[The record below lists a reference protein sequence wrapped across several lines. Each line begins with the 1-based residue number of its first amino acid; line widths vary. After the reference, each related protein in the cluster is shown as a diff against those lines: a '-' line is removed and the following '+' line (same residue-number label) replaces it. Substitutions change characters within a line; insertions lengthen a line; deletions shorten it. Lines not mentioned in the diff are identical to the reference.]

1 MPVAYNYFEKEDS
14 LVHNLNPRV
23 KLIWLACVFVLTMVF
38 NHPLFQIG
46 LFLVSLGASII
57 GKLSLK
63 RIAKITSTIFY
74 IGIIVAIM
82 WALMLNKGD
91 PIFNIL
97 GFNVSTTSIY
107 YGIALGFRVT
117 TLLFTLL
124 VVLMTT
130 SQAELEVGLVKLG
143 FPYSIAFVI
152 ILAFRFLPTLMGE
165 GKTILE
171 AQTSRGFQWDKNR
184 FKGFLKKAKLLGVP
198 LFSRSLNVVNN
209 LSYAMESRAF
219 GAYKNRT
226 YYFNRELTN
235 AEKLM
240 ISAILI
246 TTVGFM
252 LARIFF
258 DIGAIIPE
266 LL

>member
-1 MPVAYNYFEKEDS
+1 MPVAYNYFEDADS
-14 LVHNLNPRV
+14 IIHNLNPKV
-23 KLIWLACVFVLTMVF
+23 KLIWFACVFVLTMVF

-46 LFLVSLGASII
+46 LFLVSLAASIFAR
-57 GKLSLK
+57 LSLK
-63 RIAKITSTIFY
+63 KIAKISSTIFY
-74 IGIIVAIM
+74 IGIIVSIM
-82 WALMLNKGD
+82 WALMLNEGVPLFK
-91 PIFNIL
+91 IF
-97 GFNVSTTSIY
+97 GFNVSEISLY

-130 SQAELEVGLVKLG
+130 SQAELQVGLVNLG
-143 FPYSIAFVI
+143 IPYSIAFVI

-171 AQTSRGFQWDKNR
+171 AQTSRGYQWDKNR
-184 FKGFLKKAKLLGVP
+184 FRGFLKKAKLLGVP

-219 GAYKNRT
+219 GAYKTRT
-226 YYFNRELTN
+226 YYFNRALTRT
-235 AEKLM
+235 EKLV
-240 ISAILI
+240 ITIIVI
-246 TTVGFM
+246 TTIGFLM
-252 LARIFF
+252 ARILF
-258 DIGAIIPE
+258 DIGAIIPK

>member
-1 MPVAYNYFEKEDS
+1 MPIAYNYYEKADS
-14 LVHNLNPRV
+14 KVHNLNPRV
-23 KLIWLACVFVLTMVF
+23 KLIWLACVFILTMVF
-38 NHPLFQIG
+38 NHPLFQFV
-46 LFLVSLGASII
+46 LFLVSLAAAIVAR
-57 GKLSLK
+57 LSLK

-82 WALMLNKGD
+82 WALMLNEGV
-91 PIFNIL
+91 PLFNFI

-143 FPYSIAFVI
+143 FPYSIAFVV

-184 FKGFLKKAKLLGVP
+184 LRGFLKKAKLLGVP

-226 YYFNRELTN
+226 YYFNRTLTN
-235 AEKLM
+235 TEKLI
-240 ISAILI
+240 ISIILI

-252 LARIFF
+252 AARIFF